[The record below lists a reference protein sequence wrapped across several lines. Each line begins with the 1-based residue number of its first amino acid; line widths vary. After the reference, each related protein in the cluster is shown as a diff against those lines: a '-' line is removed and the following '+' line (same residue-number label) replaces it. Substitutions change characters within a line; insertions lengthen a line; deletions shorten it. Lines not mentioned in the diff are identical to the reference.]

1 MLTELRVRDLGV
13 IADVHLLFEPGMTAL
28 TGETG
33 AGKTLLVEAIE
44 LLLGGRADPV
54 LVRPGASEAWVEGRF
69 VAGDDEVVL
78 ARAVPASGRSRAYV
92 DGRMVPVSALGERGA
107 ALVDLHGQH
116 AHQSL
121 LSAVAQRAA
130 LDAFGGIDLRPL
142 DDARSRVRVL
152 DAQLAELGGD
162 DRARAREID
171 LLRFQVGEIDGAALE
186 DAEEDARL
194 AEEEDRLA
202 DATAH
207 REAAAAAYAALVDD
221 DGVVDRLGAA
231 VGAVSGRA
239 PLAELEGRLRSLAA
253 EAAEVAADL
262 RAAGETLED
271 DPERLAAVRARREL
285 LHQLQRKYGASL
297 EEVLAFA
304 DDARSQLAELASH
317 DQRAAALDAE
327 RATAAAE
334 ATRLDEAVWAARRET
349 APTLAGAVEAHLR
362 ELAMPKARFEVVVD
376 EAVTFLLGANPGE
389 PALPLSKVAS
399 GGELARCMLA
409 CRLALRDAAAGGAPT
424 VVFDEVDA
432 GIGGAAA
439 LAVGRSLAAL
449 ADPLP
454 ERAPIGARSESSAW
468 GFGGGTPPKRNLR
481 RTPSAT
487 PRGLQVLV
495 VTHLP
500 QVAAFADRH
509 VAVRKDEE
517 GGRTVASA
525 ALLESEARVAELS
538 RMLSG
543 MPESDSAREHAAELL
558 AGAAKERGR

>member
-1 MLTELRVRDLGV
+1 MLSELRVRDLGV
-13 IADVHLLFEPGMTAL
+13 IADVHLLFEAGMTAL

-54 LVRPGASEAWVEGRF
+54 LVRPGAAEAWVEGRF
-69 VAGDDEVVL
+69 VTGDDEVVL
-78 ARAVPASGRSRAYV
+78 ARAVPASGRSRAYI
-92 DGRMVPVSALGERGA
+92 DGRMVPVAALGERGA

-121 LSAVAQRAA
+121 LSGVAQRAA
-130 LDAFGGIDLRPL
+130 LDAFGGIDLRPF
-142 DDARSRVRVL
+142 DEARARVRTV

-162 DRARAREID
+162 ERARTREID
-171 LLRFQVGEIDGAALE
+171 LLRFQVDEIDSAAVADADE
-186 DAEEDARL
+186 DTRL
-194 AEEEDRLA
+194 SEEEDRLA

-207 REAAAAAYAALVDD
+207 REAAAAAYAALTD
-221 DGVVDRLGAA
+221 DGGVSDGVGVAL
-231 VGAVSGRA
+231 GAVSGRA
-239 PLAELEGRLRSLAA
+239 PLAELETRLRSLAA
-253 EAAEVAADL
+253 DVAEVAADL
-262 RAAGETLED
+262 RAAADDLED
-271 DPERLAAVRARREL
+271 NPERLAAIRTRREL
-285 LHQLQRKYGASL
+285 LHQLQRKYGATL
-297 EEVLAFA
+297 DEVLAFG
-304 DDARSQLAELASH
+304 DEARTRLAELESH

-327 RATAAAE
+327 RAVALAE
-334 ATRLDEAVWAARRET
+334 ATRLEEAVWAARGAA
-349 APTLAGAVEAHLR
+349 APKLAAAVEEHLR

-376 EAVTFLLGANPGE
+376 DAVTFLLGANPGE

-399 GGELARCMLA
+399 GGELARSMLA

-454 ERAPIGARSESSAW
+454 ERAPSGARSDSRAS
-468 GFGGGTPPKRNLR
+468 GFGGGAPPERNLA
-481 RTPSAT
+481 RTQSPCL
-487 PRGLQVLV
+487 RGLQVLV

-509 VAVRKDEE
+509 VAVRKDETD
-517 GGRTVASA
+517 GRTVASA
-525 ALLESEARVAELS
+525 AVLDSEARVAELS

-543 MPESDSAREHAAELL
+543 MPESESAREHAAELL
-558 AGAAKERGR
+558 AGAARERRR